1 MVPSR
6 SWLTDISFGSA
17 HMIRMTTDSRP
28 LWKRRRQRKCPRQL
42 VEMSVGRHP
51 RRRPCRERLG
61 LAIADGYD
69 RLADLIDNRNRQGQ
83 SPAPKVPSTLKGA
96 ATLPSRAPPAS
107 GSAIAVALG
116 STGAGRKARPSIRA
130 KNGSCRGGSIPH
142 PATKRRASTSQKTTT
157 AGDRFTCLSGQ
168 TPTSVGLAPP
178 SRRDKSG
185 TGFARR
191 FVTLNASTTC
201 RQLYYRFVMRP
212 TMTAAYWLRR
222 AGRHPV

>member
-1 MVPSR
+1 MADT
-6 SWLTDISFGSA
+6 LGED
-17 HMIRMTTDSRP
+17 H
-28 LWKRRRQRKCPRQL
+28 
-42 VEMSVGRHP
+42 
-51 RRRPCRERLG
+51 ERTAC

-157 AGDRFTCLSGQ
+157 EGDRFTCLSGQ

-222 AGRHPV
+222 AADTRSEADAAHDQEARRVKVILAEGFERLAKHTAHLADADAESNC